1 MLAHDGPALL
11 GVVSASQKLMM
22 PPVTTLH
29 EAHQFGLF
37 MLRAVLDGRGRE
49 LVQLAKENLTR

>member
-11 GVVSASQKLMM
+11 GVVSASRELIM
-22 PPVTTLH
+22 PPTTLD